1 MMNMRR
7 AAAYATITIS
17 AVAAAGC
24 GSAHS
29 AQPRRPR
36 AAQLTASQVGLLR
49 SYGSGDT
56 AFGLNVLSALC
67 GGQPGNN
74 LVISPV
80 SLATG
85 LSMAYLGA
93 RGKTAADI
101 ARVLHLPAG
110 QQNQVA
116 GLRAR
121 WALLRSVDRP
131 GVEFAASNRIWADP
145 SLRTNPGYIA
155 ALRSAYQAGLARVP
169 LLSDPQRARRRINSA
184 IARETRGHI
193 PRLLPPG
200 SLGQIG
206 WVLTDALYLNA
217 RWQHPF
223 DHALTARGSFAAPTG
238 AASADYLNGGPFTTA
253 TVRGWTAVTL
263 PYRGGRLSMVA
274 VLPPPDRAAGCP
286 IPTAGAIGA
295 IAARLATSKTMTDI
309 ALPKV
314 RLSSS
319 ESLNLVLSSLGMGLA
334 FSDRADFARLSPQA
348 CCIGF
353 VQHAAT
359 LAVAEKGT
367 IASAATAV
375 GVVATAGHIT
385 LTFNRPYLLILR
397 DAMTGE
403 PLMLAWVANP
413 GSR

>member
-1 MMNMRR
+1 MMTRR
-7 AAAYATITIS
+7 LAAAYATITIS
-17 AVAAAGC
+17 AAAAAGC
-24 GSAHS
+24 GGV
-29 AQPRRPR
+29 QPQHPR
-36 AAQLTASQVGLLR
+36 APRLTSSQVAVLR

-67 GGQPGNN
+67 AGRPGDNV
-74 LVISPV
+74 VISPV

-110 QQNQVA
+110 QQSQVA
-116 GLRAR
+116 GLGAR
-121 WALLRSVDRP
+121 WALLRSAGRP
-131 GVEFAASNRIWADP
+131 GVKFAASNRIWADP
-145 SLRTNPGYIA
+145 SLRTNPAYVA
-155 ALRSAYQAGLARVP
+155 ALRSAYQAALARVP
-169 LLSDPQRARRRINSA
+169 LLSDPQRARQRINSA

-206 WVLTDALYLNA
+206 WVLTDAMYLNA

-223 DHALTARGSFAAPTG
+223 DHALTARGPFAGPSG
-238 AASADYLNGGPFTTA
+238 PVSAEYLNGGAFTTA
-253 TVRGWTAVTL
+253 TVRGWTAVNL

-274 VLPPPDRAAGCP
+274 VLPPPGSGAGCRMPAAG
-286 IPTAGAIGA
+286 AVGA

-314 RLSSS
+314 SLSSS
-319 ESLNLVLSSLGMGLA
+319 ESLNHVLRALGMGLA
-334 FSDRADFARLSPQA
+334 FSDRADFAGLSPQA

-413 GSR
+413 ASR